1 MKKLTIILIVAL
13 AFAVWG
19 PTAYADT
26 SEKKSNLQSGYSLFI
41 QKLIENKKAED
52 LRIKTEQINNIIKIN
67 NEKINN
73 KIAELN
79 NYVGKTRYIFSGSTP
94 NGWDCS
100 GLVMWFYSGLDVQL
114 EHSATKQMLSGTLVA
129 EPLPGDIVSFVTS
142 NGQGAY
148 HNGIYIGDGKIIHSP
163 RPGKRT
169 EIREIT
175 HLESIEKVRYT
186 RILESGKI
194 D

>member
-1 MKKLTIILIVAL
+1 MKKLTLIFALTLMLIVFEPGAQAKSSETL
-13 AFAVWG
+13 FSNSNKS
-19 PTAYADT
+19 T
-26 SEKKSNLQSGYSLFI
+26 SFI
-41 QKLIENKKAED
+41 DFIIEMKKAEE
-52 LRIKTEQINNIIKIN
+52 LKIKTEQINNLIKIN

-73 KIAELN
+73 RIAELN
-79 NYVGKTRYIFSGSTP
+79 NYVGKTRYVFSGSTP

-114 EHSATKQMLSGTLVA
+114 EHSATKQMLSGTLVT
-129 EPLPGDIVSFVTS
+129 EPFPGDIVSFVTS
-142 NGQGAY
+142 SGQASS

-175 HLESIEKVRYT
+175 HFESIQKVRYT